1 MPDGPATWTALGFV
15 LCAAVLLV
23 AGWALTRRDGRQ
35 REPAEQPPTVAD
47 EVIRQLDEDEEEG
60 PRRRDD

>member
-23 AGWALTRRDGRQ
+23 AGWVLTRRDGRQ
-35 REPAEQPPTVAD
+35 RPSPDEPPTVAD
-47 EVIRQLDEDEEEG
+47 EVIRQLDEDEEA
-60 PRRRDD
+60 RRRDR